1 MVLVRISLVAYVV
14 KLIERN
20 NILIYIQFIEKLY
33 IIIGI
38 TCVPIIFIT
47 LLLMF
52 VNNLL
57 CKEQMKLQT
66 YENMFYYNEGNEYA
80 K

>member
-1 MVLVRISLVAYVV
+1 MILVRISLVAYVV

-20 NILIYIQFIEKLY
+20 NILIYIRFVEKLY

-38 TCVPIIFIT
+38 ICIPIIFIT

-66 YENMFYYNEGNEYA
+66 YENTFY
-80 K
+80 